1 MITIKIFTDIP
12 GMGSAKAKT
21 LNSAGILTIKDLIN
35 CNEKILAQQLKGI
48 GVASLNKWKQAARQ
62 LLQQ

>member
-1 MITIKIFTDIP
+1 
-12 GMGSAKAKT
+12 MGSAKAKT